1 VPGRPL
7 DVELPSGPDAPVFE
21 YADALRSNP
30 VWQAL
35 ETRFPGTVAAAAM
48 DMWQASRAGADAETI
63 QLAAQAVVRPL
74 WARLPA
80 QVDAPLR
87 EKLVRLLIDELRSLD
102 DADPQRCA
110 RLLTGDVTV
119 RRQLPLAL
127 VQREA
132 EWLEDAV
139 AEPPLDNTAPG
150 ASGAQLEVIRRVL
163 GRGAPAVLASLRA
176 PGRQP
181 QISCASLVALL
192 EEVVKL
198 AIPERRLALR
208 LIAEPS

>member
-1 VPGRPL
+1 VIADILFGTYRKKVLAQLLLHPDTDYHVR
-7 DVELPSGPDAPVFE
+7 EL
-21 YADALRSNP
+21 
-30 VWQAL
+30 
-35 ETRFPGTVAAAAM
+35 
-48 DMWQASRAGADAETI
+48 
-63 QLAAQAVVRPL
+63 
-74 WARLPA
+74 ARLPS

-87 EKLVRLLIDELRSLD
+87 EKLVRLFIDELRSLD

-110 RLLTGDVTV
+110 RLLAGDVTV

-127 VQREA
+127 GLREA
-132 EWLEDAV
+132 EWLTDAL
-139 AEPPLDNTAPG
+139 AEPPLASTAPSS
-150 ASGAQLEVIRRVL
+150 SGVELEVIRRVL
-163 GRGAPAVLASLRA
+163 GRGAPAVLSNLRA

-181 QISCASLVALL
+181 AMSCASLQALL